1 MDLIYCSHTHSASFT
16 PSSWRN
22 EPVELAGN
30 TSQQDL
36 PAFTA
41 PHQIHQPQAP
51 IELPTETVPTPLQP
65 ITSHTR
71 SASSNY
77 HEDVPAAFAA
87 DEPIMPPPPQPLNPL
102 NTSSLGAIPAHLLA
116 NSSHSSGGSG
126 GRYASS
132 AYDDPNGPERD
143 RNLANRSPA
152 VSETSNFTS
161 ISQRPVNPSWQP
173 APGSQMMGPG
183 PGSSYQYPPGPGRG
197 WNGPV
202 GSPLAGPGGG
212 GGMGYQSSS
221 IYSGPGKSS
230 SRYRDQE
237 TVLNAN
243 PDFALPGSA
252 GKPSR
257 RRAPSGGVM
266 DRPRPGGPHSRGPS
280 AGSGGLSHQYPV

>member
-1 MDLIYCSHTHSASFT
+1 
-16 PSSWRN
+16 
-22 EPVELAGN
+22 
-30 TSQQDL
+30 
-36 PAFTA
+36 
-41 PHQIHQPQAP
+41 
-51 IELPTETVPTPLQP
+51 
-65 ITSHTR
+65 
-71 SASSNY
+71 
-77 HEDVPAAFAA
+77 
-87 DEPIMPPPPQPLNPL
+87 MPPPPQPLNPL

-116 NSSHSSGGSG
+116 NSSSSHSGSG

-132 AYDDPNGPERD
+132 AYDDPNGPDRE

-173 APGSQMMGPG
+173 PPGAQMMGPG
-183 PGSSYQYPPGPGRG
+183 PGPSYQYGPGPGRGG

-212 GGMGYQSSS
+212 YQSSS
-221 IYSGPGKSS
+221 IYSGPGKST

-252 GKPSR
+252 GKPR

-266 DRPRPGGPHSRGPS
+266 DRPRPGGPHSRG
-280 AGSGGLSHQYPV
+280 ASGGSLGGMSHQYPEGI